1 MGFHI
6 CIVGYVFGIPLSLF
20 WEAPP
25 KSFFFAS
32 TNPTLLHVKPV
43 SAATSRASSSRLKLI
58 ITLAKRMSFRRGE
71 LAVKARDVE
80 QGNPILEFSNSIATR
95 RSPQGTGAKAGATN
109 PQAPTPAYSDRLSQL
124 EKDMAEIRDGTIKEV
139 LEKLRHLSYEIEEI
153 NTRFDLLDRTGETL
167 DDFRLKVNHYERKMT
182 NL

>member
-1 MGFHI
+1 
-6 CIVGYVFGIPLSLF
+6 
-20 WEAPP
+20 
-25 KSFFFAS
+25 
-32 TNPTLLHVKPV
+32 
-43 SAATSRASSSRLKLI
+43 
-58 ITLAKRMSFRRGE
+58 MSFRRGE

-95 RSPQGTGAKAGATN
+95 RSPQGTGPKAGATN